1 LKNIR
6 ISNFIQYNSN
16 TNYNGFSLQ
25 SILKI
30 KNKKDKAGI
39 LGVFVM
45 LQSVLFVKK
54 IDLKF

>member
-1 LKNIR
+1 MDINLFTR
-6 ISNFIQYNSN
+6 YNLN
-16 TNYNGFSLQ
+16 TNFRGFSLQ

-54 IDLKF
+54 IDLKL